1 MAKKESYP
9 INQDFTSNHPLK
21 THPLKKLLY
30 KPRSSWVSQYSSPN
44 QSQIN
49 SFNSFSHLS

>member
-9 INQDFTSNHPLK
+9 INQNFTSNHPPK

-30 KPRSSWVSQYSSPN
+30 KPRSTWVSQYFR
-44 QSQIN
+44 QI
-49 SFNSFSHLS
+49 SHR